1 MTENKKHFIYFEN
14 SYPSW
19 TLKYYLDPLSKENLN
34 RFCPYIS
41 LFENAKNGM
50 AENKKH
56 FTRNA
61 ESVQWEGIYY
71 QQFSSAGFFVNLH
84 FY

>member
-34 RFCPYIS
+34 RFSPYIS
-41 LFENAKNGM
+41 LFENGWKQNAFLL
-50 AENKKH
+50 E
-56 FTRNA
+56 NA

-71 QQFSSAGFFVNLH
+71 QQFSSAGFFLNLH